1 MSCILIIGRIC
12 VVDPKLNKETLTQ
25 HNSCYIT
32 IAIFLEMPKKPTF
45 TRQIVVEAGLLQ
57 LEKIGWEGFT
67 PKKVAQQLGASTMP
81 IFSHF
86 PSMIEFKQ
94 AVLDR
99 AWELLLEH
107 SLGNY
112 TGDEWIDQSV
122 GYVMFAR
129 DHGRLYSCMHY
140 GSPEEIQERR
150 YQFWLAL
157 TRSVDAHRAF
167 EGLSD
172 DQIQWIRHIRSLLSH
187 GIAISVST
195 EISSIWQSDE
205 FIKKVMSMCSEVLI
219 KGISGQEDAL
229 EELSLFLPAETQDRI
244 RGVIKDE

>member
-1 MSCILIIGRIC
+1 MTQYNRSYII
-12 VVDPKLNKETLTQ
+12 VVI
-25 HNSCYIT
+25 YI
-32 IAIFLEMPKKPTF
+32 EMPKKTTF
-45 TRQIVVEAGLLQ
+45 TRQIVVEAGLQQ
-57 LEKIGWEGFT
+57 LKTIGWEGFT

-86 PSMIEFKQ
+86 PSMVEFKK

-99 AWELLLEH
+99 AWELLLEY
-107 SLGNY
+107 SSRNY

-157 TRSVDAHRAF
+157 TRSVDAHQGF
-167 EGLSD
+167 KGLSD
-172 DQIQWIRHIRSLLSH
+172 EQIQWIRHVRSLLSH

-195 EISSIWQSDE
+195 EISTIWQSDE
-205 FIKKVMSMCSEVLI
+205 FIKRVMSMCSKMLI
-219 KGISGQEDAL
+219 EGISGQDDAL
-229 EELSLFLPAETQDRI
+229 EELSLLLPTETRDRI
-244 RGVIKDE
+244 RGVIKDD

>member
-1 MSCILIIGRIC
+1 
-12 VVDPKLNKETLTQ
+12 
-25 HNSCYIT
+25 
-32 IAIFLEMPKKPTF
+32 MPKKTTF
-45 TRQIVVEAGLLQ
+45 TRQIVVEAGLQQ
-57 LEKIGWEGFT
+57 LKTIGWEGFT

-86 PSMIEFKQ
+86 PSMVEFKQ

-99 AWELLLEH
+99 AWELLLEY
-107 SLGNY
+107 SSKNY

-140 GSPEEIQERR
+140 GSPDEIQERR

-157 TRSVDAHRAF
+157 TSSVDAHRPF

-172 DQIQWIRHIRSLLSH
+172 EQIQWIRHIRSLLSH

-195 EISSIWQSDE
+195 EITTIWQSDD
-205 FIKKVMSMCSEVLI
+205 FIKRVMSMCSEVLI
-219 KGISGQEDAL
+219 EGISKQDDAL
-229 EELSLFLPAETQDRI
+229 EELSLLLPAETRDRI
-244 RGVIKDE
+244 RGVIKDD

>member
-1 MSCILIIGRIC
+1 
-12 VVDPKLNKETLTQ
+12 
-25 HNSCYIT
+25 
-32 IAIFLEMPKKPTF
+32 MPKKTTF
-45 TRQIVVEAGLLQ
+45 TKQIVVEAGLLQ
-57 LEKIGWEGFT
+57 LETIGWEGFT

-86 PSMIEFKQ
+86 PSMIEFKK

-99 AWELLLEH
+99 AWELLLEY
-107 SLGNY
+107 SSGSY

-157 TRSVDAHRAF
+157 TRSVDAHQAF
-167 EGLSD
+167 KGLSD
-172 DQIQWIRHIRSLLSH
+172 EQIQWIRHIRSLLSH

-195 EISSIWQSDE
+195 EISTIWQGDE
-205 FIKKVMSMCSEVLI
+205 FIKRVMSMCSEILI
-219 KGISGQEDAL
+219 EGISVQDDAL
-229 EELSLFLPAETQDRI
+229 QELSLLLPAETRDRI
-244 RGVIKDE
+244 RGVIKDD